1 MVYVKHVVTDVKMST
16 WTRVYYNNTISL
28 SFNAPLIFVAQLSVQ
43 PAVAHSPI
51 GPLVDSIA
59 MPAVSPPS
67 PPLPRARLPRT
78 AVAAAADAQSP
89 LASVSVLTPLPP
101 LQVQGLTAPWSSL
114 ISLVMLSALG
124 GLGISYAGFGFRSL
138 VSATTFTLAGSAALL
153 SLLPSHF
160 LDSFSP
166 FFARFHRLDERFQR
180 AERGPRTGLSCRP
193 LCPG

>member
-59 MPAVSPPS
+59 MPAVSPPPSS
-67 PPLPRARLPRT
+67 PGATTRT